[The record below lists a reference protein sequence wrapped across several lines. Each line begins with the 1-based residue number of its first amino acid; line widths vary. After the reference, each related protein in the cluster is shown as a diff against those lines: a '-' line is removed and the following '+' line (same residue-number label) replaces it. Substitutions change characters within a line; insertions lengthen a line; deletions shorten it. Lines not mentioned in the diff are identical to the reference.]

1 MAKAEEDHQMAIR
14 EKLDLEVKLK
24 EEMQITKVS
33 LDWFFFFLPCAQLSN
48 RSLGGCLQSGP
59 ITLTVPNAPHLPLT
73 YYSINA
79 FQTCKLL

>member
-33 LDWFFFFLPCAQLSN
+33 LDYYYFFFFLPYAQLSN

-59 ITLTVPNAPHLPLT
+59 ITLTVPCPPFAIDIPQ
-73 YYSINA
+73 Y
-79 FQTCKLL
+79 